1 MSQVDRL
8 DDDKINTLRRW
19 GEGLQAADGREELRA
34 AGRAILLLIEELER
48 LHVELWRDR
57 PAPAQADA
65 VAEED
70 EGDVEVDSS
79 LLSRL
84 RHLGRRREELAT
96 PPQ

>member
-1 MSQVDRL
+1 MRSLRSQVERL
-8 DDDKINTLRRW
+8 DEDKIDMLRRW
-19 GEGLQAADGREELRA
+19 GDGLQADSREELRA
-34 AGRAILLLIEELER
+34 AGRAILLLIEEIER

-57 PAPAQADA
+57 PLPADEEALE
-65 VAEED
+65 AEPD
-70 EGDVEVDSS
+70 VDSS